1 VNFIAQEPAMTHDFY
16 DLSAGRVSRRNLLR
30 GAVAGAAVAA
40 LPVAA
45 PAAAAVADAGR
56 FEVELGYWQGG
67 QRLPTTTGVRAGW
80 LPPCASSAGA
90 CAVKVDDELVST
102 DHLVGSAGP
111 YRIRVLGMG
120 ASAALVP
127 VRVEAL
133 YSDVPHRLWQTW
145 REGSTLQASAPV
157 SSRWSSASGE
167 GLRLRLTPASADAR
181 ELTVPAHP
189 GIYVATLALDERV
202 PRWRRIALRGLDGDR
217 PLTLSLVERRS
228 GAASPVPHLL
238 LAVERV
244 TA

>member
-167 GLRLRLTPASADAR
+167 GLRLRLTPAS
-181 ELTVPAHP
+181 